1 MAGKGLPKK
10 YAKMGFAKGWKA
22 YRASKRSRPKTKTKT
37 KSRTMAKRK
46 TYRRRGSSKK
56 FTDILIGGA
65 GAAITSSMIPG
76 GAAGKLAVGYLGYK
90 KTGVIGAVATG
101 LGILGVIEVLGGGN
115 VLGKVTSGLGNIGGG
130 VTSD

>member
-1 MAGKGLPKK
+1 
-10 YAKMGFAKGWKA
+10 
-22 YRASKRSRPKTKTKT
+22 
-37 KSRTMAKRK
+37 MAKRK